1 MPEVELD
8 EEQSSR
14 LEDIKYYTSL
24 FLGTVAINALFAFLF
39 LIPFVLDP
47 AISTMMHDFVEKPVH
62 CKVDKVR
69 YRVSGSMVWGVW
81 QFIHPAPSIL
91 RPSLAGAIP
100 MAQELPSRSL
110 PLRFDACAPTSPEII
125 F

>member
-62 CKVDKVR
+62 CKVEF
-69 YRVSGSMVWGVW
+69 SSNH
-81 QFIHPAPSIL
+81 FISKA
-91 RPSLAGAIP
+91 
-100 MAQELPSRSL
+100 
-110 PLRFDACAPTSPEII
+110 D
-125 F
+125 